1 MRFNS
6 IYHLLFFAVLALTVG
21 CTGNGTS
28 DNEKVKATWQ
38 RYDEAY
44 RAKDLNRALSVLDS
58 METEKIISTP
68 KADYLRGLNYDQGW
82 QMKIAEHLYKKAY
95 EGYASDPSQDW
106 YSYTDAGYRWACL
119 RFGRGDTEGALSV
132 ITDLLHQA
140 EGNEAF
146 PKQVEAALMML
157 MAEAQLQLHQYDEA
171 KLTGQKAYEAVQQNA
186 DHESRKGWER
196 AWACMNISD
205 IHHASGDIEGAL
217 EWLDRCAQGVALAE
231 QEHDDS
237 LVIEEWKGHVALK
250 RALYLQESGHAADA
264 AATYAAV
271 PHSRLMEPKGY
282 TEAAEYLMAAGR
294 YSEAAYWYEQLDS
307 TYLATDGAKMTFD
320 NIATRLSPL
329 YTAYRKAG
337 RNADALVL
345 ADSVSAVIDSA
356 LVWQKRNDAA
366 ELSVIYKTHEK
377 EQELNNAKSE
387 TRIHRV
393 LLVTALIVILL
404 IGFLFW
410 RARRYNK
417 VLLEKNRRLLADIE
431 QREQEEQQAIEQ
443 LKAASEENLTA
454 NQQLFRRICD
464 LMDGPD
470 HIYTDTDLD
479 RNRLAQLLGTN
490 EHYVT
495 DAISTCTDGKSV
507 NGFLNEY
514 RLRHAARLL
523 ATTTDAVVVIAELS
537 GFSRSSFFRVF
548 SDAYGMSPSEYRKAA
563 K

>member
-6 IYHLLFFAVLALTVG
+6 IYHLLFFAVLVLAVG
-21 CTGNGTS
+21 CTGSGIST
-28 DNEKVKATWQ
+28 DEKVKATWQ
-38 RYDEAY
+38 RYNMAY
-44 RAKDLNRALSVLDS
+44 QAKDLNRALSLLDS

-171 KLTGQKAYEAVQQNA
+171 KLTGQKVYEAVQQNA
-186 DHESRKGWER
+186 DHESREGWET

-237 LVIEEWKGHVALK
+237 LVIEEWKGHVALQ
-250 RALYLQESGHAADA
+250 RALFLQESGHAADA

-377 EQELNNAKSE
+377 ELELNNAKSE

-393 LLVTALIVILL
+393 LLFTALIVILL

-417 VLLEKNRRLLADIE
+417 VLLEKNHRLLADME
-431 QREQEEQQAIEQ
+431 HREQEEQQTIEQ

-523 ATTTDAVVVIAELS
+523 ATTTDAVTVIAELS